1 MAVALLGLVTA
12 VGAAAP
18 ALAQDSG
25 PALEVTGI
33 DLSDFPTVKLR
44 FAVGA
49 GVTDADL
56 DASTV
61 QVSENGTD
69 VEEVVTPL
77 SGQSIAVLLAI
88 DTSGSMKGD
97 PIAKAKVAA
106 SEMLGQL
113 PPDAQVGVVGF
124 GTQAQ
129 LLSGFTTNRDTTR
142 QAINGIT
149 ADGGTALFDAVRLS
163 AQQVRA
169 SDADRTAI
177 VVLSD
182 GADSDSSATLDQA
195 VSAVESTNTGFYA
208 VALQTGETDT
218 AGLTTIADAANGRV
232 VSAEDSDAL
241 AGLYVDLGQR
251 IVNQYQVE
259 FVSTTPDPTATY
271 TIGVAGTQASTSVE
285 LALPD
290 RPSGG
295 TATTAVTTPR
305 ELPEPLVVSVEP
317 GLFEKG
323 WVVWLGAALL
333 AVAIIIMAVL
343 VAPAAEERR
352 QRRDRRR
359 SLRSDAAEVAA
370 DANVAER
377 TFASVRG
384 AVTRF
389 SSRAVERTESES
401 RIDAAL
407 DRAGLI
413 MRAGEYVAMV
423 VAIAVGAGILLYL
436 LFGVVMAAIGFLV
449 PILGANAFLNFK
461 ASRRNAK
468 FADQLGDTL
477 LVMSGALRS
486 GFGVGQAI
494 DTVAEEMEAPMAT
507 EFRRAI
513 LETRLGR
520 DIEDALDG
528 VAKRVQN
535 EDFEWVV
542 DAMRINRQVGGD
554 LAAILDQVAETIRA
568 RNRLKRQ
575 VSALTAEGR
584 MSAYVLGV
592 LPVAIGL
599 ILYSSNP
606 DYLHPLFT
614 RTAGQIALAFAV
626 GLLLAGILWL
636 KKLIDIEY

>member
-1 MAVALLGLVTA
+1 M
-12 VGAAAP
+12 
-18 ALAQDSG
+18 
-25 PALEVTGI
+25 
-33 DLSDFPTVKLR
+33 
-44 FAVGA
+44 
-49 GVTDADL
+49 
-56 DASTV
+56 
-61 QVSENGTD
+61 
-69 VEEVVTPL
+69 
-77 SGQSIAVLLAI
+77 
-88 DTSGSMKGD
+88 
-97 PIAKAKVAA
+97 
-106 SEMLGQL
+106 
-113 PPDAQVGVVGF
+113 
-124 GTQAQ
+124 
-129 LLSGFTTNRDTTR
+129 
-142 QAINGIT
+142 
-149 ADGGTALFDAVRLS
+149 
-163 AQQVRA
+163 RA
-169 SDADRTAI
+169 SDADRTAV

-195 VSAVESTNTGFYA
+195 VSAVESTSTGFYA

-218 AGLTTIADAANGRV
+218 AGLTKIADAANGRV
-232 VSAEDSDAL
+232 VSAEDSNAL
-241 AGLYVDLGQR
+241 TGLYVDLGQR

-290 RPSGG
+290 RPNGG
-295 TATTAVTTPR
+295 TGTTAVTTPQ

-317 GLFEKG
+317 G
-323 WVVWLGAALL
+323 VVPEGLGRVARRRAARPGHRHDGGAGRTRRRGTPAAAGSPPLAALRRPRGL
-333 AVAIIIMAVL
+333 R
-343 VAPAAEERR
+343 RR
-352 QRRDRRR
+352 QRRRAHLRRR
-359 SLRSDAAEVAA
+359 SAARSPGSA
-370 DANVAER
+370 
-377 TFASVRG
+377 
-384 AVTRF
+384 
-389 SSRAVERTESES
+389 SRAVERTESES

-413 MRAGEYVAMV
+413 MRAGEYVALV
-423 VAIAVGAGILLYL
+423 VAIAVGAAVLLYL

-554 LAAILDQVAETIRA
+554 LASILDQVAETIRA

-575 VSALTAEGR
+575 VAALTAEGR

-626 GLLLAGILWL
+626 GLLLAGVLWL